1 MWTSVPLDLHYTSPI
16 DTSALWDYWHDRTI
30 AGVEEWQEHTYRRAV
45 HLPGGPGIISVHRR
59 GESLNGHA
67 LSGEALLADVADTLA
82 ARTMLHRTID
92 ASMSPNAVCEGL
104 GEHPWLG
111 ELVRTRPGLR
121 APQHPGWF
129 EVTLRAVLA
138 QQVSLRAARTH
149 TARLVRAVGTPLAQP
164 VGSITHTFPTAGQV
178 LDLAQDQGEVLA
190 MPAGRRRAVL
200 GVARAAA
207 EGLDLED
214 GRSPEAAGRTL
225 CALPGIGPWT
235 AQYVRMRALGD
246 PDGFCG
252 SDLVLRRTAERLSG
266 RPLEATGAQFRP
278 WRTYAAHHLWRAARL
293 HLAGTGDAQPR
304 RAGTTLTTEDPW

>member
-138 QQVSLRAARTH
+138 QQVSLRAARTLPGWCAPSEPRWPNRWAASP
-149 TARLVRAVGTPLAQP
+149 TPSPLPGRCSTWPRTRARCWPCRPGAVVRFWAWHGPRPRDWTWRTGGAPKRP
-164 VGSITHTFPTAGQV
+164 VGRYAPCPGSGR
-178 LDLAQDQGEVLA
+178 
-190 MPAGRRRAVL
+190 GRRSTCGCGHWVIRTAS
-200 GVARAAA
+200 AAA
-207 EGLDLED
+207 IWYC
-214 GRSPEAAGRTL
+214 A
-225 CALPGIGPWT
+225 ALPN
-235 AQYVRMRALGD
+235 A
-246 PDGFCG
+246 
-252 SDLVLRRTAERLSG
+252 
-266 RPLEATGAQFRP
+266 
-278 WRTYAAHHLWRAARL
+278 
-293 HLAGTGDAQPR
+293 
-304 RAGTTLTTEDPW
+304 